1 MPQLGSAQNLHSSGS
16 LEPEKS
22 SSNSSLAIA
31 HPAYDEKFESG
42 LQLFFFPFFSEYKAV
57 SEVLDRI
64 KGVASEA
71 IVKQVGAIYL
81 FDVKGMYYNF
91 FQ

>member
-1 MPQLGSAQNLHSSGS
+1 MFKRQNFSNGFHTSVS
-16 LEPEKS
+16 LS
-22 SSNSSLAIA
+22 
-31 HPAYDEKFESG
+31 
-42 LQLFFFPFFSEYKAV
+42 SEYKAV

-81 FDVKGMYYNF
+81 FDVKGM
-91 FQ
+91 

>member
-1 MPQLGSAQNLHSSGS
+1 M
-16 LEPEKS
+16 
-22 SSNSSLAIA
+22 
-31 HPAYDEKFESG
+31 
-42 LQLFFFPFFSEYKAV
+42 

-81 FDVKGMYYNF
+81 FDVKGMLNSVF
-91 FQ
+91 FLKVCNTIFFLRLSQFLISYWSIILAWGFLSNSHLY